1 MNEEKYMVNEK
12 MLESFYLQ
20 VFINR
25 YEKRKEELLSN
36 SEERVM
42 NLMRE
47 GMDFD
52 SAVSMAAEELVNEVW
67 GMDTDEA

>member
-1 MNEEKYMVNEK
+1 MNEEKYMINEK

-47 GMDFD
+47 GMDLD
-52 SAVSMAAEELVNEVW
+52 SAVSIAAEELVNEVW
-67 GMDTDEA
+67 GYGYR

>member
-1 MNEEKYMVNEK
+1 MNEEKYMVNKK
-12 MLESFYLQ
+12 MLESFYFQ

-25 YEKRKEELLSN
+25 FEKRREELLSN

-42 NLMRE
+42 NLMQE

-52 SAVSMAAEELVNEVW
+52 SALLIAAEEMVNEVW
-67 GMDTDEA
+67 GIDTDEA